1 MSYRDHPSVFSPF
14 HSTETS
20 KARELRP
27 GTWAAFLCAGMLA
40 VTTLS
45 GCHKEE
51 SGHSAKSSH
60 KEESGHHA
68 EGAHKE
74 EGGHHAEGGHKEE
87 GAHHAEGGEEE
98 ESQLV
103 LTKPIVRDTVI
114 SRDYVCQISSCRN
127 IEIRALERGYLEKVK
142 VNEGQLVNEGDVMFT
157 ILPRVYSAVV
167 KSAEAEAQVARVEFE
182 NTKRLL
188 ESNVVSD
195 KELTMAKAKL
205 DQKMAEVNLSQTHLG
220 FTTIKA
226 PFSGLMDRLRL
237 RNGSLV
243 EVGDLLT
250 TLSDNS
256 EMWIYF
262 NVPEA
267 DYLEYAS
274 HVQSEE
280 SKQVSLVM
288 ANGKLFDQK
297 GRVNVIEGEF
307 NNKTGTIPFRADF
320 PNPKRLLRHG
330 ETGNIRMERTL
341 KKALLLPQKSTF
353 EIGEERFIFVVGKD
367 DVIKQSKIEVAEELE
382 DLYVV
387 TSGVT
392 AEDRIIFEGQRQA
405 HDGDKAHDYKFEET
419 KDAYANLKLHAQ

>member
-1 MSYRDHPSVFSPF
+1 MRW
-14 HSTETS
+14 T
-20 KARELRP
+20 ALM
-27 GTWAAFLCAGMLA
+27 CAGLAA
-40 VTTLS
+40 VTLS
-45 GCHKEE
+45 SCDHTEE
-51 SGHSAKSSH
+51 V
-60 KEESGHHA
+60 HHQ
-68 EGAHKE
+68 ERHE
-74 EGGHHAEGGHKEE
+74 
-87 GAHHAEGGEEE
+87 GEEAE

-103 LTKPIVRDTVI
+103 LTKPIIRDTVI
-114 SRDYVCQISSCRN
+114 ARDYVCQIRSCRN
-127 IEIRALERGYLEKVK
+127 IEIRALERGYLEVVSVK
-142 VNEGQLVNEGDVMFT
+142 EGQMVKEGDLMFS
-157 ILPRVYSAVV
+157 ILPRVYSAAV
-167 KSAEAEAQVARVEFE
+167 KRTEAEAKVARVEYE

-205 DQKMAEVNLSQTHLG
+205 DQKMAEVNLSKTHLG

-226 PFSGLMDRLRL
+226 PFTGLMDRLKL

-274 HVQSEE
+274 RVQPEE
-280 SKQVSLVM
+280 SKTVSLVM
-288 ANGKLFDQK
+288 ANGKIFDQK
-297 GRVNVIEGEF
+297 GRVNVIEAEF
-307 NNKTGTIPFRADF
+307 DNKTGTIPFRADF
-320 PNPKRLLRHG
+320 PNPKGLLRHG
-330 ETGNIRMERTL
+330 ETGSIRMQRTV
-341 KKALLLPQKSTF
+341 KQALLVPQKSTF
-353 EIGEERFIFVVGKD
+353 ELGEERFIFVVGKD
-367 DVIKQSKIEVAEELE
+367 DVIKQSKIVVEEELE

-392 AEDRIIFEGQRQA
+392 AQDRIIFEGQRQA

>member
-1 MSYRDHPSVFSPF
+1 MWGPQGIGPPLLYIGASGHRIMPPLMSYRDHSTVFSPF
-14 HSTETS
+14 HSTES
-20 KARELRP
+20 CKARGLRP
-27 GTWAAFLCAGMLA
+27 GRWAALMCAGLLA
-40 VTTLS
+40 LTLS
-45 GCHKEE
+45 SCDHKDE
-51 SGHSAKSSH
+51 HAKD
-60 KEESGHHA
+60 GHHA
-68 EGAHKE
+68 EEA
-74 EGGHHAEGGHKEE
+74 
-87 GAHHAEGGEEE
+87 EEE

-103 LTKPIVRDTVI
+103 QTKPIRRDTVI
-114 SRDYVCQISSCRN
+114 TRDYVCQIRSCRN
-127 IEIRALERGYLEKVK
+127 IEIRALERGYLEVVNVK
-142 VNEGQLVNEGDVMFT
+142 EGQFLKEGDLMFS
-157 ILPRVYSAVV
+157 ILPRVYNAVV
-167 KSAEAEAQVARVEFE
+167 KRAEAEAQVARVEYE

-188 ESNVVSD
+188 ASNVVSD

-205 DQKMAEVNLSQTHLG
+205 DQKLAEVNLSQTHLG

-262 NVPEA
+262 NLPEA

-274 HVQSEE
+274 HKQSEE

-320 PNPKRLLRHG
+320 PNPKGLLRHG
-330 ETGNIRMERTL
+330 ETGNIRMQRTV
-341 KKALLLPQKSTF
+341 KNALLVPQKSTF
-353 EIGEERFIFVVGKD
+353 ELGGDHYIYSVSKD
-367 DVIKQSKIEVAEELE
+367 DVIKQAKIEVAEELE

-387 TSGVT
+387 SSGL
-392 AEDRIIFEGQRQA
+392 AEEDRIIFEGQRQV
-405 HDGDKAHDYKFEET
+405 HDGEKAEDYRYEEP
-419 KDAYANLKLHAQ
+419 KEAYAHLKLQAQ

>member
-1 MSYRDHPSVFSPF
+1 MSYRDHPSVFNSF
-14 HSTETS
+14 HSPKIS

-27 GTWAAFLCAGMLA
+27 GRWAALVCAGLVAM
-40 VTTLS
+40 TLS
-45 GCHKEE
+45 SCDHKE
-51 SGHSAKSSH
+51 
-60 KEESGHHA
+60 
-68 EGAHKE
+68 
-74 EGGHHAEGGHKEE
+74 
-87 GAHHAEGGEEE
+87 AHHESEEEE

-103 LTKPIVRDTVI
+103 LTKPIIRDTVI
-114 SRDYVCQISSCRN
+114 SRDYVCQIRSCRN
-127 IEIRALERGYLEKVK
+127 IEIRALERGYLEVVSVK
-142 VNEGQLVNEGDVMFT
+142 EGQMVKEGDLMFS
-157 ILPRVYSAVV
+157 ILPRVYSAAV
-167 KSAEAEAQVARVEFE
+167 KRTEAEAQVAKVEYE

-188 ESNVVSD
+188 ETNVVSD

-226 PFSGLMDRLRL
+226 PFTGLMDRLRL

-274 HVQSEE
+274 TEQSED
-280 SKQVSLVM
+280 SKKVSLIM

-320 PNPKRLLRHG
+320 PNPKGLLRHG
-330 ETGNIRMERTL
+330 ETGNIRMQRAL
-341 KKALLLPQKSTF
+341 KHALLVPQKSTF
-353 EIGEERFIFVVGKD
+353 ELEGDQYIYTVDKD
-367 DVIKQSKIEVAEELE
+367 DVIRQVKIKVVEELE
-382 DLYVV
+382 DLFVV
-387 TSGVT
+387 TGALT
-392 AEDRIIFEGQRQA
+392 DKDKIIFEGQRQA
-405 HDGDKAHDYKFEET
+405 HDGEKAHEYRYEET

>member
-1 MSYRDHPSVFSPF
+1 MISLLKV
-14 HSTETS
+14 TENC
-20 KARELRP
+20 KARVSRP
-27 GTWAAFLCAGMLA
+27 AKWTVFACAGFLA
-40 VTTLS
+40 AMTLS
-45 GCHKEE
+45 SCDHKE
-51 SGHSAKSSH
+51 
-60 KEESGHHA
+60 
-68 EGAHKE
+68 
-74 EGGHHAEGGHKEE
+74 
-87 GAHHAEGGEEE
+87 AHHEEE
-98 ESQLV
+98 AESQLV
-103 LTKPIVRDTVI
+103 LTKPITRDTVI
-114 SRDYVCQISSCRN
+114 SRDYVCQIHSCRN
-127 IEIRALERGYLEKVK
+127 IEIRALERGYLEVVSVK
-142 VNEGQLVNEGDVMFT
+142 EGQLVKEGDLMFS
-157 ILPRVYSAVV
+157 ILPRVYSAAV
-167 KSAEAEAQVARVEFE
+167 KRTEAEAQVARVEYE

-226 PFSGLMDRLRL
+226 PFTGLMDRLRL

-274 HVQSEE
+274 TEQSEE
-280 SKQVSLVM
+280 SKKVSLIM

-330 ETGNIRMERTL
+330 ETGNIRMQRAL
-341 KKALLLPQKSTF
+341 KHALLVPQKSTF
-353 EIGEERFIFVVGKD
+353 ELGGEQYIYTVDKD
-367 DVIKQSKIEVAEELE
+367 DVIKQVKIKVIEELE
-382 DLYVV
+382 DLFVV
-387 TSGVT
+387 RGALT
-392 AEDRIIFEGQRQA
+392 DKDKIIFEGQRQA
-405 HDGDKAHDYKFEET
+405 HDGEKAHEYRYEET

>member
-1 MSYRDHPSVFSPF
+1 MFSLLKA
-14 HSTETS
+14 TENCKERVS
-20 KARELRP
+20 RP
-27 GTWAAFLCAGMLA
+27 VRWTAFVCAGLA
-40 VTTLS
+40 AMTLS
-45 GCHKEE
+45 GCDHKE
-51 SGHSAKSSH
+51 
-60 KEESGHHA
+60 
-68 EGAHKE
+68 
-74 EGGHHAEGGHKEE
+74 
-87 GAHHAEGGEEE
+87 AHHEGEEEE

-103 LTKPIVRDTVI
+103 LTKPIIRDTVI
-114 SRDYVCQISSCRN
+114 SRDYVCQIRSCRN
-127 IEIRALERGYLEKVK
+127 IEIRALERGYLEAVSVK
-142 VNEGQLVNEGDVMFT
+142 EGQYLKEGDLMFT

-167 KSAEAEAQVARVEFE
+167 KRAEAEAQVARVEYE

-188 ESNVVSD
+188 ETNVVSD

-274 HVQSEE
+274 TVQSEE
-280 SKQVSLVM
+280 SKKVTLIM
-288 ANGKLFDQK
+288 ANGKIFDHK

-320 PNPKRLLRHG
+320 PNPKGLLRHG
-330 ETGNIRMERTL
+330 ETGNIRMQRAV
-341 KKALLLPQKSTF
+341 KAALLVPQKSTF
-353 EIGEERFIFVVGKD
+353 ELGGDHYIYKVDKD
-367 DVIKQSKIEVAEELE
+367 DVIRQVKIHVEEELE
-382 DLYVV
+382 DLFVV
-387 TSGVT
+387 NGGLTT
-392 AEDRIIFEGQRQA
+392 EDRIIFEGQRQA
-405 HDGDKAHDYKFEET
+405 HDGEKAHDYRFEET
-419 KDAYANLKLHAQ
+419 KDAYANLKLQAQ

>member
-1 MSYRDHPSVFSPF
+1 MFSPL
-14 HSTETS
+14 
-20 KARELRP
+20 KAIENCKGGVSRP
-27 GTWAAFLCAGMLA
+27 ARWVAFMSAGVLAAM
-40 VTTLS
+40 TLS
-45 GCHKEE
+45 SCDHKEKHGE
-51 SGHSAKSSH
+51 
-60 KEESGHHA
+60 
-68 EGAHKE
+68 AHKE
-74 EGGHHAEGGHKEE
+74 SHSE
-87 GAHHAEGGEEE
+87 AHHEEE
-98 ESQLV
+98 EEKEGESQLV
-103 LTKPIVRDTVI
+103 LTKPIKRDTVI
-114 SRDYVCQISSCRN
+114 SRDYVCQIHSCRN
-127 IEIRALERGYLEKVK
+127 IEIRALERGYLEVVSVK
-142 VNEGQLVNEGDVMFT
+142 EGQLLKEGDLMFS
-157 ILPRVYSAVV
+157 ILPRVYTAVV
-167 KSAEAEAQVARVEFE
+167 KRAEAEAQVARVEYE

-188 ESNVVSD
+188 ESDVVSD

-274 HVQSEE
+274 QVQPEE
-280 SKQVSLVM
+280 NKVVSLVM

-297 GRVNVIEGEF
+297 GRINVIEGEF

-330 ETGNIRMERTL
+330 ETGSIRMERTV
-341 KKALLLPQKSTF
+341 KNALLVPQKATAEF
-353 EIGEERFIFVVGKD
+353 DDERYVYVVGKD
-367 DVIKQSKIEVAEELE
+367 DVIKQVKLDVLEELE

-387 TSGVT
+387 KPSTGVT
-392 AEDRIIFEGQRQA
+392 DQDRIIFEGQRQV
-405 HDGDKAHDYKFEET
+405 HDGDKAHDYRFEET
-419 KDAYANLKLHAQ
+419 KDAYANLKLKAQ

>member
-1 MSYRDHPSVFSPF
+1 
-14 HSTETS
+14 
-20 KARELRP
+20 
-27 GTWAAFLCAGMLA
+27 ML
-40 VTTLS
+40 
-45 GCHKEE
+45 K
-51 SGHSAKSSH
+51 
-60 KEESGHHA
+60 
-68 EGAHKE
+68 
-74 EGGHHAEGGHKEE
+74 
-87 GAHHAEGGEEE
+87 
-98 ESQLV
+98 
-103 LTKPIVRDTVI
+103 
-114 SRDYVCQISSCRN
+114 
-127 IEIRALERGYLEKVK
+127 
-142 VNEGQLVNEGDVMFT
+142 EGDLMFS
-157 ILPRVYSAVV
+157 ILPRVYTAEV
-167 KSAEAEAQVARVEFE
+167 KRTEADAQVAKVEYE

-188 ESNVVSD
+188 ETNVVSD

-226 PFSGLMDRLRL
+226 PFTGLMDRLRL

-274 HVQSEE
+274 TEQSEE
-280 SKQVSLVM
+280 SKKVSLIM

-320 PNPKRLLRHG
+320 PNPKGLLRHG
-330 ETGNIRMERTL
+330 ETGNIRMQRAL
-341 KKALLLPQKSTF
+341 KHALLVPQKSTF
-353 EIGEERFIFVVGKD
+353 ELEGEQYIYTVDKD
-367 DVIKQSKIEVAEELE
+367 DVIKQVKIKVIEELE
-382 DLYVV
+382 DLFVV
-387 TSGVT
+387 SGALT
-392 AEDRIIFEGQRQA
+392 DKDKIIFEGQRQA
-405 HDGDKAHDYKFEET
+405 HDGEKAHEYRYEET

>member
-1 MSYRDHPSVFSPF
+1 MFSHF
-14 HSTETS
+14 EATEIKKDRVNGWNRKT
-20 KARELRP
+20 ALM
-27 GTWAAFLCAGMLA
+27 CAGLVA
-40 VTTLS
+40 LITLS
-45 GCHKEE
+45 SCDHKD
-51 SGHSAKSSH
+51 
-60 KEESGHHA
+60 
-68 EGAHKE
+68 
-74 EGGHHAEGGHKEE
+74 
-87 GAHHAEGGEEE
+87 AHHEEAEEE

-103 LTKPIVRDTVI
+103 LTQPIVRDTVI
-114 SRDYVCQISSCRN
+114 SRDYVCQIRSCRN
-127 IEIRALERGYLEKVK
+127 IEIRALERGYLEVVSVK
-142 VNEGQLVNEGDVMFT
+142 EGQLLNEGDLMFT

-167 KSAEAEAQVARVEFE
+167 KRAEAEAQVARVEYE

-188 ESNVVSD
+188 DSNVVSD
-195 KELTMAKAKL
+195 KELTMAKAHL

-274 HVQSEE
+274 TTQSED
-280 SKQVSLVM
+280 SKKVSLVM
-288 ANGKLFDQK
+288 ANGKIFDQK

-330 ETGNIRMERTL
+330 ETGNIRMQRAL
-341 KKALLLPQKSTF
+341 KNALLVPQKSTF
-353 EIGEERFIFVVGKD
+353 EIGGENFIYVVGKD
-367 DVIKQSKIEVAEELE
+367 DTIKQVKLKIAEELE
-382 DLYVV
+382 DLFVV
-387 TSGVT
+387 VGGLT
-392 AEDRIIFEGQRQA
+392 EKERIIFEGQRQV
-405 HDGDKAHDYKFEET
+405 HDGDKAHDYRFEET
-419 KDAYANLKLHAQ
+419 KDAYANLKLQAQ

>member
-1 MSYRDHPSVFSPF
+1 MFLPTVR
-14 HSTETS
+14 TS
-20 KARELRP
+20 ILHL
-27 GTWAAFLCAGMLA
+27 GLLA
-40 VTTLS
+40 VITLS
-45 GCHKEE
+45 SCDHKE
-51 SGHSAKSSH
+51 A
-60 KEESGHHA
+60 HH
-68 EGAHKE
+68 E
-74 EGGHHAEGGHKEE
+74 EGEK
-87 GAHHAEGGEEE
+87 EE

-103 LTKPIVRDTVI
+103 LTKPIIRDTVI
-114 SRDYVCQISSCRN
+114 SRDYVCQIHSCRN
-127 IEIRALERGYLEKVK
+127 IEIRALERGYLEVVSVK
-142 VNEGQLVNEGDVMFT
+142 EGQFLKEGDLMFS
-157 ILPRVYSAVV
+157 ILPRVYTAVV
-167 KSAEAEAQVARVEFE
+167 KRAEAEAQVARVEYE

-188 ESNVVSD
+188 DTNVVSD

-274 HVQSEE
+274 HAQPEE
-280 SKQVSLVM
+280 AKKVSLVM
-288 ANGKLFDQK
+288 ANGKVFDQM
-297 GRVNVIEGEF
+297 GRINVIEGEF

-320 PNPKRLLRHG
+320 PNPKGLLRHG
-330 ETGNIRMERTL
+330 ETGNIRMARTV
-341 KKALLLPQKSTF
+341 KNALLVPQKATAEF
-353 EIGEERFIFVVGKD
+353 DDERYVYVVGKD
-367 DVIKQSKIEVAEELE
+367 DVIKQVKLDVLEELE

-387 TSGVT
+387 NPSSGVT
-392 AEDRIIFEGQRQA
+392 EQDRIIFEGQRQV
-405 HDGDKAHDYKFEET
+405 HEGDHAHDYRFEET
-419 KDAYANLKLHAQ
+419 KDAYANLKLRAQ

>member
-1 MSYRDHPSVFSPF
+1 MTDVLFSFPCIAMLYFGASAPSIFLPLMSYTDRHSAFSSL
-14 HSTETS
+14 HSSEIS
-20 KARELRP
+20 KARVTRP
-27 GTWAAFLCAGMLA
+27 MRWTALMCAGLAA
-40 VTTLS
+40 VTLS
-45 GCHKEE
+45 SCDHTEE
-51 SGHSAKSSH
+51 
-60 KEESGHHA
+60 
-68 EGAHKE
+68 
-74 EGGHHAEGGHKEE
+74 
-87 GAHHAEGGEEE
+87 AHHQERHEGEEAE

-103 LTKPIVRDTVI
+103 LTKPIIRDTVI
-114 SRDYVCQISSCRN
+114 ARDYVCQIRSCRN
-127 IEIRALERGYLEKVK
+127 IEIRALERGYLEVVSVK
-142 VNEGQLVNEGDVMFT
+142 EGQMVKEGDLMFS
-157 ILPRVYSAVV
+157 ILPRVYSAAV
-167 KSAEAEAQVARVEFE
+167 KRTEAEAKVARVEYE

-188 ESNVVSD
+188 DSNVVSD

-205 DQKMAEVNLSQTHLG
+205 DQKMAEVNLSKTHLG

-226 PFSGLMDRLRL
+226 PFTGLMDRLKL

-274 HVQSEE
+274 RVQPEE
-280 SKQVSLVM
+280 SKTVSLVM
-288 ANGKLFDQK
+288 ANGKIFDQK
-297 GRVNVIEGEF
+297 GRVNVIEAEF
-307 NNKTGTIPFRADF
+307 DNKTGTIPFRADF
-320 PNPKRLLRHG
+320 PNPKGLLRHG
-330 ETGNIRMERTL
+330 ETGSIRMQRTV
-341 KKALLLPQKSTF
+341 KQALLVPQKSTF
-353 EIGEERFIFVVGKD
+353 ELGEERFIFVVGKD
-367 DVIKQSKIEVAEELE
+367 DVIKQSKIVVEEELE

-392 AEDRIIFEGQRQA
+392 AQDRIIFEGQRQA